1 MFLDATRVSYRFL
14 QLEPRVFCGQWDW
27 SCFLDLVYSTADY
40 SLVDN
45 SLYSV
50 GLNLRWCT
58 IQILMVVFKASDM
71 AIESFGLGADEAY
84 TCLLRFLLSLLLLF
98 LLFEITQY
106 FDNNLLCF

>member
-84 TCLLRFLLSLLLLF
+84 TCLLRFLLSLSF
-98 LLFEITQY
+98 AVVSFV
-106 FDNNLLCF
+106 